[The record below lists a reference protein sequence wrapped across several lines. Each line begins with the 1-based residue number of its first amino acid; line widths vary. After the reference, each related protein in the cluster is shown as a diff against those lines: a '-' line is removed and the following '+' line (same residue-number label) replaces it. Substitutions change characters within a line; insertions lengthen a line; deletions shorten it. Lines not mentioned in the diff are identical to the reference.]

1 MLNGCPRI
9 SQLPPTPLSERLNRE
24 CACVTL
30 DRDALCGALEREV
43 I

>member
-1 MLNGCPRI
+1 MPAHI
-9 SQLPPTPLSERLNRE
+9 PIATHPPLSERLNRK